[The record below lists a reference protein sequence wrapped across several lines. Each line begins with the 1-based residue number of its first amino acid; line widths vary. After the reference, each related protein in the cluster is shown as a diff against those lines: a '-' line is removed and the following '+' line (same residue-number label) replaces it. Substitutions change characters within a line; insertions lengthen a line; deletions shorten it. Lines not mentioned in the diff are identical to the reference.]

1 MQSRD
6 RLHGSEIRKVICS
19 ANAIESLNARL
30 PVRSGPAATFRTSSG
45 IKVPVSGRPVPR
57 PDRHRPDQM
66 GHAMEAGDNAFAITF
81 GDRFPAAGTC

>member
-45 IKVPVSGRPVPR
+45 ITVRCLYPISRSLAP
-57 PDRHRPDQM
+57 
-66 GHAMEAGDNAFAITF
+66 
-81 GDRFPAAGTC
+81 AGTGRTR